1 MFPKKPPTDINKND
15 FLHNLDEAREARRR
29 EKQMQQ
35 AAIIIQKTVRG
46 YLIRK
51 KYRDYR
57 KNELKQIFL
66 GFTDPNPQKYPS
78 LQLASTMFPH
88 LQHFLLYYNRMKVK
102 NNSTD
107 LQQLLLGVLNYISTS
122 LIIDDIK
129 YSHLAAFFN
138 KEVNAQWMKFN
149 QDFMIVIL
157 KVIET
162 TELTTNDDIKLI
174 ISSLNYLYLITDC
187 QSWKA
192 LQKNMNELLLKTML
206 ALNRSYLIHLGQHN
220 LLKTLKISMIRCMH
234 RRLESSIIH
243 NIATLA
249 FKLLLNSDFNR
260 THLILFSQTILI
272 IPTFITMCHESS
284 HKLFQMICQKDLFNH
299 LICIYSI
306 KEAFVSLSENID
318 IIELCYMLGNIVAL
332 ASIDL
337 NQLEAMK
344 QPFIHCL
351 FNILDVCRQR
361 QTSNEQSGKQTKM
374 TSVWHPIIGH
384 VRGKTS
390 GMTVSNQEIV
400 QRVII
405 QYKFLWS
412 KSFVNML
419 FESIPTTSSGNQS
432 LSTAKKETNI
442 IRAKFEKLF
451 HSKTTTDKLTT
462 DELTQSICRITTFY
476 QKLIQILT
484 ELRLQILCAL
494 SLQDS
499 LISSLWQFLNNIGS
513 TCGLKELLK
522 IYETNKENYHPIFDL
537 LQLFCNLCS
546 YLATVLDEEEMYREQ
561 KYLTLDSWSQF
572 CLFLNQFVY
581 RLIRIEFE
589 RTITTSPKLKLENNQ
604 LYKTLHQLLI
614 LLHERNSRK
623 SFTPDSHWLIREV
636 KSSSSFMADLERDDS
651 CALYL
656 LEQIPHILTFKD
668 RVKILQMFI
677 EHDKEKECTEVSPL
691 RHHSRNYY
699 EIHRTNLFGDA
710 FRALQNASSTIWK
723 NTIRISFINQQGLAE
738 AGIDQNGIFKE
749 FIQEVTR
756 QAFDPA
762 FNLFKVTE
770 NRTLYPSPISDRTE
784 NYLYLFNFIGKILGK
799 AVYEQIVLDIELAPF
814 FLRHFISRKNLN
826 YSCFDDLMFLD
837 RDLYNNL
844 NFIKHY
850 DGDVSSLTLTYSIDE
865 DVLGEMVTY
874 DIIPCGRHINVT
886 NDDKIVYIHRMSVYR
901 TYTRIKNQIKMFS
914 EGFKTLMK
922 PEWINMFSVPELQQ
936 LISGESSDIDLED
949 LKSNIVYQGGYH
961 RTHPVIKWLWQTLE
975 QDFSREERA
984 LFLRFVTSSSRAP
997 LLGFRSLNPPFTI
1010 RCLESSEHE
1019 EEGDSLGRILRN
1031 MVTINRT
1038 SSERLP
1044 SSSTCFNLLKLPNY
1058 KTRRILLDKLRY
1070 AIKANAGFELS

>member
-1 MFPKKPPTDINKND
+1 MFPKKSQTDLNKNV

-35 AAIIIQKTVRG
+35 ATIIIQKTVRG
-46 YLIRK
+46 YLVRK

-57 KNELKQIFL
+57 KNELNQLFL

-78 LQLASTMFPH
+78 LQLASTMFTH
-88 LQHFLLYYNRMKVK
+88 LQHFLLYYNRMNVK
-102 NNSTD
+102 SNSID
-107 LQQLLLGVLNYISTS
+107 LQQLLLGFINYSSTS
-122 LIIDDIK
+122 LIADDIK
-129 YSHLAAFFN
+129 YSHLAGFFN
-138 KEVNAQWMKFN
+138 RDLNAQWMKLN
-149 QDFMIVIL
+149 QDLLIIIL
-157 KVIET
+157 KVLET
-162 TELTTNDDIKLI
+162 TELTTNDDIKI
-174 ISSLNYLYLITDC
+174 IIGSLNYLYLITDC
-187 QSWKA
+187 Q
-192 LQKNMNELLLKTML
+192 NELLLRTML

-220 LLKTLKISMIRCMH
+220 LLKILKIVMIRCMH
-234 RRLESSIIH
+234 RRLETSIIH
-243 NIATLA
+243 HVAILV
-249 FKLLLNSDFNR
+249 FKLLLNSEFNR
-260 THLILFSQTILI
+260 THLILFSQTILT
-272 IPTFITMCHESS
+272 IPTFITMCHENS
-284 HKLFQMICQKDLFNH
+284 HQLFQMICQKDLFNH

-306 KEAFVSLSENID
+306 KETFVNLSENID

-332 ASIDL
+332 ASIDQ

-351 FNILDVCRQR
+351 FNILDASRQR
-361 QTSNEQSGKQTKM
+361 QTTNSQNSKQTKT

-384 VRGKTS
+384 VRGKTT
-390 GMTVSNQEIV
+390 GITVSNQEIV
-400 QRVII
+400 QRVIV

-419 FESIPTTSSGNQS
+419 FESIPTTSSASQS
-432 LSTAKKETNI
+432 ASGPKKETNI

-451 HSKTTTDKLTT
+451 HSKTSTDKLTT
-462 DELTQSICRITTFY
+462 DELTQSICRITTLY
-476 QKLIQILT
+476 QKLVQILT

-499 LISSLWQFLNNIGS
+499 LISSLWQFLNNIGP

-522 IYETNKENYHPIFDL
+522 IYEMNKEHYHPIFDL
-537 LQLFCNLCS
+537 LQLFSNLCS
-546 YLATVLDEEEMYREQ
+546 YLATVLDEEEMYKEQ
-561 KYLTLDSWSQF
+561 KYLSLESWSQF
-572 CLFLNQFVY
+572 TLFLNQFVY
-581 RLIRIEFE
+581 RLIRIEYE
-589 RTITTSPKLKLENNQ
+589 RTTTSTSPKLRLENNQ

-623 SFTPDSHWLIREV
+623 SFTPDSHWLIREA

-677 EHDKEKECTEVSPL
+677 EHDKEKECNEVSSL
-691 RHHSRNYY
+691 RHHMKNYY

-710 FRALQNASSTIWK
+710 FQALQNVPSTIWK

-749 FIQEVTR
+749 FVQEVTR

-770 NRTLYPSPISDRTE
+770 NRTLYPSPMSDRTE
-784 NYLYLFNFIGKILGK
+784 NYLYLFNFNGKILGK

-814 FLRHFISRKNLN
+814 FLRHLISRKNLN

-844 NFIKHY
+844 NFVKHY
-850 DGDVSSLTLTYSIDE
+850 DGDVSSLALTYSIDE

-901 TYTRIKNQIKMFS
+901 TYTRIKNQIKMFT

-1010 RCLESSEHE
+1010 RYLESSERG
-1019 EEGDSLGRILRN
+1019 EEGDSLGRIFRN

-1058 KTRRILLDKLRY
+1058 KTRRILMDKLRY

>member
-1 MFPKKPPTDINKND
+1 MFPKKSQTDINKND

-29 EKQMQQ
+29 EKQVQQ

-46 YLIRK
+46 YLVRK

-88 LQHFLLYYNRMKVK
+88 LQHFLLYYNRMKIK
-102 NNSTD
+102 DNSTD

-122 LIIDDIK
+122 LIVDDIK

-138 KEVNAQWMKFN
+138 KEVNAQWMKLN
-149 QDFMIVIL
+149 QDFMIVML
-157 KVIET
+157 KVLET
-162 TELTTNDDIKLI
+162 TEPTTNDDIKLI
-174 ISSLNYLYLITDC
+174 INSLNYLYLITDC

-220 LLKTLKISMIRCMH
+220 LLKILKTSMIRCMH
-234 RRLESSIIH
+234 RRLESSVIH

-260 THLILFSQTILI
+260 THLILFSQTILV

-284 HKLFQMICQKDLFNH
+284 HKLFQMVCQKDLFNH
-299 LICIYSI
+299 LICMYSI
-306 KEAFVSLSENID
+306 KESFASLSENID

-337 NQLEAMK
+337 SQLEAMK

-361 QTSNEQSGKQTKM
+361 QTTDEQSGKQTKV

-390 GMTVSNQEIV
+390 GFTVSNQEIV

-412 KSFVNML
+412 KLFVNML
-419 FESIPTTSSGNQS
+419 FESIPTTSLGNQS
-432 LSTAKKETNI
+432 SSTAKKETNI

-451 HSKTTTDKLTT
+451 HSKTTTDKLTS

-522 IYETNKENYHPIFDL
+522 IYEMNKENYHPIFDL

-546 YLATVLDEEEMYREQ
+546 YLATVLDEEEMYKEQ
-561 KYLTLDSWSQF
+561 KYLTLESWSQF
-572 CLFLNQFVY
+572 SLFLNQFVY

-589 RTITTSPKLKLENNQ
+589 RTITTSVKLKLENNQ

-623 SFTPDSHWLIREV
+623 SFTPDSHWLIR
-636 KSSSSFMADLERDDS
+636 
-651 CALYL
+651 
-656 LEQIPHILTFKD
+656 
-668 RVKILQMFI
+668 
-677 EHDKEKECTEVSPL
+677 
-691 RHHSRNYY
+691 
-699 EIHRTNLFGDA
+699 
-710 FRALQNASSTIWK
+710 
-723 NTIRISFINQQGLAE
+723 
-738 AGIDQNGIFKE
+738 
-749 FIQEVTR
+749 
-756 QAFDPA
+756 
-762 FNLFKVTE
+762 
-770 NRTLYPSPISDRTE
+770 
-784 NYLYLFNFIGKILGK
+784 
-799 AVYEQIVLDIELAPF
+799 
-814 FLRHFISRKNLN
+814 
-826 YSCFDDLMFLD
+826 
-837 RDLYNNL
+837 
-844 NFIKHY
+844 
-850 DGDVSSLTLTYSIDE
+850 
-865 DVLGEMVTY
+865 
-874 DIIPCGRHINVT
+874 
-886 NDDKIVYIHRMSVYR
+886 
-901 TYTRIKNQIKMFS
+901 
-914 EGFKTLMK
+914 
-922 PEWINMFSVPELQQ
+922 
-936 LISGESSDIDLED
+936 
-949 LKSNIVYQGGYH
+949 
-961 RTHPVIKWLWQTLE
+961 
-975 QDFSREERA
+975 
-984 LFLRFVTSSSRAP
+984 
-997 LLGFRSLNPPFTI
+997 
-1010 RCLESSEHE
+1010 
-1019 EEGDSLGRILRN
+1019 
-1031 MVTINRT
+1031 
-1038 SSERLP
+1038 
-1044 SSSTCFNLLKLPNY
+1044 
-1058 KTRRILLDKLRY
+1058 
-1070 AIKANAGFELS
+1070 

>member
-1 MFPKKPPTDINKND
+1 MFPKKLQTDTNKND
-15 FLHNLDEAREARRR
+15 FLHNLDEARDARRR
-29 EKQMQQ
+29 EKQIQQ
-35 AAIIIQKTVRG
+35 SVIIIQKIVRG
-46 YLIRK
+46 YLVRK

-57 KNELKQIFL
+57 KNELNSIFL
-66 GFTDPNPQKYPS
+66 GFTDSNSQKYPS
-78 LQLASTMFPH
+78 LQLASTMFTN
-88 LQHFLLYYNRMKVK
+88 LQHFLLYYNRMKLK
-102 NNSTD
+102 NNSLE

-122 LIIDDIK
+122 IHADDIK
-129 YSHLAAFFN
+129 YSYLAAFFN
-138 KEVNAQWMKFN
+138 KEINSQWMKFN
-149 QDFMIVIL
+149 QDLLIIVLKIL
-157 KVIET
+157 ET
-162 TELTTNDDIKLI
+162 TDLTTAIDIQLI
-174 ISSLNYLYLITDC
+174 MSCINYVYLMTDC
-187 QSWKA
+187 QNWKA
-192 LQKNMNELLLKTML
+192 VQNNSNELLLKTML
-206 ALNRSYLIHLGQHN
+206 ALNHSFIIYLGQHN
-220 LLKTLKISMIRCMH
+220 LLKSLKIAMIRCMQ
-234 RRLESSIIH
+234 RRLESSMIN
-243 NIATLA
+243 NIATLV
-249 FKLLLNSDFNR
+249 FKLLLSSDFNR
-260 THLILFSQTILI
+260 IHIILFAQTILT
-272 IPTFITMCHESS
+272 IPTFITMCHETS
-284 HKLFQMICQKDLFNH
+284 HKTFQMVCQKDLFNH
-299 LICIYSI
+299 LICIFGVQESL
-306 KEAFVSLSENID
+306 VSLTENID
-318 IIELCYMLGNIVAL
+318 IIELCYLLGNIVAL
-332 ASIDL
+332 ASIDPS
-337 NQLEAMK
+337 QIEAMK
-344 QPFIHCL
+344 QPFFQSL
-351 FNILDVCRQR
+351 LNILDVCRQR
-361 QTSNEQSGKQTKM
+361 QTVDVQSGKQTK
-374 TSVWHPIIGH
+374 TTTVWHPIIGH
-384 VRGKTS
+384 VRGKTNA
-390 GMTVSNQEIV
+390 MIVSHQEIV
-400 QRVII
+400 QRVIT
-405 QYKFLWS
+405 QYKYLWS

-432 LSTAKKETNI
+432 STGKKETNI

-451 HSKTTTDKLTT
+451 HSKTTVDKLTT
-462 DELTQSICRITTFY
+462 DELTHSICRITTFY
-476 QKLIQILT
+476 QKLIQTLT

-499 LISSLWQFLNNIGS
+499 LISSLWQFLNNTGP
-513 TCGLKELLK
+513 TCGLKELTK
-522 IYETNKENYHPIFDL
+522 IYEMNKDDHHPIFDL
-537 LQLFCNLCS
+537 LQLFCNFCL
-546 YLATVLDEEEMYREQ
+546 YLATVLDEEEMYKEQ
-561 KYLTLDSWSQF
+561 KYLELESWSQF

-581 RLIRIEFE
+581 RLIRVEFT
-589 RTITTSPKLKLENNQ
+589 RTTTTSPKLKLENSQ

-623 SFTPDSHWLIREV
+623 SFTPDSHWLIRDV

-651 CALYL
+651 CAFYL

-677 EHDKEKECTEVSPL
+677 ERDKEKECNEISSL
-691 RHHSRNYY
+691 RYHTKNYY

-710 FRALQNASSTIWK
+710 FRSLQSASSSTWK

-749 FIQEVTR
+749 FIQDVTR

-814 FLRHFISRKNLN
+814 FLRHLISRKNLN

-850 DGDVSSLTLTYSIDE
+850 DGDVSALALTYSIDE
-865 DVLGEMVTY
+865 DVLGELMTY

-886 NDDKIVYIHRMSVYR
+886 SDDKIVYIHRMSVYR
-901 TYTRIKNQIKMFS
+901 TYTRIKSQIKMFTD
-914 EGFKTLMK
+914 GFKTLMK

-949 LKSNIVYQGGYH
+949 LKTNVVYQGGYH

-975 QDFSREERA
+975 QDFTREERA
-984 LFLRFVTSSSRAP
+984 LFLRFVTSSGRAP

-1019 EEGDSLGRILRN
+1019 EEGDSLGRIFRN
-1031 MVTINRT
+1031 MISINRT

-1044 SSSTCFNLLKLPNY
+1044 SSSTCFNLLKLPSY
-1058 KTRRILLDKLRY
+1058 KTRRILVDKLRY

>member
-1 MFPKKPPTDINKND
+1 MFPKKSQTDINKND

-29 EKQMQQ
+29 EKQVQQ

-46 YLIRK
+46 YLVRK

-102 NNSTD
+102 DNSTD

-122 LIIDDIK
+122 LIVDDIK

-138 KEVNAQWMKFN
+138 KEVNAQWMKLN
-149 QDFMIVIL
+149 QDFMIVML
-157 KVIET
+157 KVLET
-162 TELTTNDDIKLI
+162 TEPTTNDDIKLI
-174 ISSLNYLYLITDC
+174 INSLNYLYLITDC

-220 LLKTLKISMIRCMH
+220 LLKILKTSMIRCMH
-234 RRLESSIIH
+234 RRLESSVIH

-260 THLILFSQTILI
+260 THLILFSQTILV

-284 HKLFQMICQKDLFNH
+284 HKLFQMVCQKDLFNH
-299 LICIYSI
+299 LICMYSI
-306 KEAFVSLSENID
+306 KESFASLSENID

-337 NQLEAMK
+337 SQLEAMK

-361 QTSNEQSGKQTKM
+361 QTTDEQSGKQTKV

-390 GMTVSNQEIV
+390 GFTVSNQEIV

-412 KSFVNML
+412 KLFVNML
-419 FESIPTTSSGNQS
+419 FESIPTTSLGNQS
-432 LSTAKKETNI
+432 SSTAKKETNI

-451 HSKTTTDKLTT
+451 HSKTTTDKLTS

-522 IYETNKENYHPIFDL
+522 IYEMNKENYHPIFDL

-546 YLATVLDEEEMYREQ
+546 YLATVLDEEEMYKEQ
-561 KYLTLDSWSQF
+561 KYLTLESWSQF
-572 CLFLNQFVY
+572 SLFLNQFVY

-589 RTITTSPKLKLENNQ
+589 RTITTSVKLKLENNQ

-623 SFTPDSHWLIREV
+623 SFTPDSHWLIR
-636 KSSSSFMADLERDDS
+636 
-651 CALYL
+651 
-656 LEQIPHILTFKD
+656 
-668 RVKILQMFI
+668 
-677 EHDKEKECTEVSPL
+677 
-691 RHHSRNYY
+691 
-699 EIHRTNLFGDA
+699 
-710 FRALQNASSTIWK
+710 
-723 NTIRISFINQQGLAE
+723 
-738 AGIDQNGIFKE
+738 
-749 FIQEVTR
+749 
-756 QAFDPA
+756 
-762 FNLFKVTE
+762 
-770 NRTLYPSPISDRTE
+770 
-784 NYLYLFNFIGKILGK
+784 
-799 AVYEQIVLDIELAPF
+799 
-814 FLRHFISRKNLN
+814 
-826 YSCFDDLMFLD
+826 
-837 RDLYNNL
+837 
-844 NFIKHY
+844 
-850 DGDVSSLTLTYSIDE
+850 
-865 DVLGEMVTY
+865 
-874 DIIPCGRHINVT
+874 
-886 NDDKIVYIHRMSVYR
+886 
-901 TYTRIKNQIKMFS
+901 
-914 EGFKTLMK
+914 
-922 PEWINMFSVPELQQ
+922 
-936 LISGESSDIDLED
+936 
-949 LKSNIVYQGGYH
+949 
-961 RTHPVIKWLWQTLE
+961 
-975 QDFSREERA
+975 
-984 LFLRFVTSSSRAP
+984 
-997 LLGFRSLNPPFTI
+997 
-1010 RCLESSEHE
+1010 
-1019 EEGDSLGRILRN
+1019 
-1031 MVTINRT
+1031 
-1038 SSERLP
+1038 
-1044 SSSTCFNLLKLPNY
+1044 
-1058 KTRRILLDKLRY
+1058 
-1070 AIKANAGFELS
+1070 